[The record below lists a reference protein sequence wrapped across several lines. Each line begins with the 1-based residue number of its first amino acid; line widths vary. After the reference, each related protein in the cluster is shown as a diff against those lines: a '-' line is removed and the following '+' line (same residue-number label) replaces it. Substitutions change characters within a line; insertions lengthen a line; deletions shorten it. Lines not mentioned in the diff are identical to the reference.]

1 MKSRGYA
8 LFAALVFA
16 ASCSNAK
23 TYEMR
28 GQILGVNRDKMEIL
42 VKHEDIP
49 GLMPAMTMPWKGSGP
64 LVERVTTQPL
74 RPACN

>member
-1 MKSRGYA
+1 MKHRVLG
-8 LFAALVFA
+8 LLAALIAA

-42 VKHEDIP
+42 VKHDEIP
-49 GLMPAMTMPWKGSGP
+49 GLMAAMTMPTSD
-64 LVERVTTQPL
+64 
-74 RPACN
+74 PAT